1 MDIKIENKDNKTA
14 MFIEADF
21 DQIVAENFGDICQ
34 ALAKHVDALSDLQN
48 LNYQNAQIENV
59 IATVRSSHDDE
70 DAVEKLS
77 KRFNISAAASQIILR
92 TSITDLGNLFDN
104 DYLDNEIEQCMG
116 HVQTVIWPLFSR

>member
-34 ALAKHVDALSDLQN
+34 ALAKHFDALSDLQN
-48 LNYQNAQIENV
+48 LNYQNAQIEDV
-59 IATVRSSHDDE
+59 IATVKSSNDDE

-77 KRFNISAAASQIILR
+77 KRFNISAAASLIILR
-92 TSITDLGNLFDN
+92 TSLTDLGNLFDN
-104 DYLDNEIEQCMG
+104 DYLDKEIDQCMG
-116 HVQTVIWPLFSR
+116 HVQTVIWPLFSH